1 MSTDEL
7 LGDGHAGSGGS
18 GGSGGE
24 IHDLL
29 GTAFDDGVPVL
40 NLVPGAVDGYRKHRR
55 RARTLGT
62 VGGALALVAVAVAG
76 TVLGA
81 GGRHQAQTTTTGSGP
96 NGPNPVS
103 PKTVARCTGTY
114 QLLGSYDGL
123 GVYSADQQRLAAVC
137 EQDLTT
143 LQQLIGDPSLGPL
156 AQSVTPYPVMASTMP
171 TSETT
176 PHVGGSGALL
186 QPGQYL
192 GESDDGR
199 DYHLFIEVYDKTP
212 LLGGNCTSK
221 SCPPNLKLADGR
233 PATKVTG
240 ALRDHYVVIH
250 YDATHT
256 VEVSAGLENRNSDEA
271 LPFDFDKLIAS
282 PALARLISSDV
293 HTLDLLTH
301 PS

>member
-7 LGDGHAGSGGS
+7 RGNGHGGFGD
-18 GGSGGE
+18 SGGE
-24 IHDLL
+24 IHDLFA
-29 GTAFDDGVPVL
+29 TAFDGGVPAL

-55 RARTLGT
+55 RARALGT

-81 GGRHQAQTTTTGSGP
+81 GGGHQAQTTTTGSGP
-96 NGPNPVS
+96 NPVS
-103 PKTVARCTGTY
+103 AKTVMRCTGKY
-114 QLLGSYDGL
+114 QLIGSFGGL
-123 GVYSADQQRLAAVC
+123 GLYSGDQQRLAAVC

-143 LQQLIGDPSLGPL
+143 LQQLTGDPSLGPL
-156 AQSVTPYPVMASTMP
+156 AESITPAPGLFSSMP
-171 TSETT
+171 TSEMT
-176 PHVGGSGALL
+176 PQVGGSGALL
-186 QPGQYL
+186 QPGQYR
-192 GESDDGR
+192 GESVDGR
-199 DYHLFIEVYDKTP
+199 DYDLSIEVFDKIP
-212 LLGGNCTSK
+212 SLGGNCTSK

-240 ALRDHYVVIH
+240 VLRDHYVVIH

-256 VEVSAGLENRNSDEA
+256 VEIRAGLDNRNSEEA
-271 LPFDFDKLIAS
+271 LPFDFDQLIAS